1 MWDQRYSVP
10 EYVYGTTPN
19 DFLVAMAPRLPD
31 GPVLCLAEGEGRNA
45 VYLAGLGHEVD
56 AVDASAVGLEKA
68 RRLAARRGV
77 TLRTTVCELGQ
88 LAIAEERWAGIVLI
102 FCHLPAELRRRV
114 HRACVAGLRPGG
126 ALVLEA
132 YRPEQLALGTGG
144 PPLRE
149 LLYTL
154 AELREDFAGL
164 ELVHAEELVR
174 PVIEGRLHTGEGAVV
189 QLLGLKPAPSRE
201 A

>member
-10 EYVYGTTPN
+10 EYVYGTAPN
-19 DFLVAMAPRLPD
+19 DFLVAVAPRLPQ
-31 GPVLCLAEGEGRNA
+31 GPMLCLAEGEGRNA

-68 RRLAARRGV
+68 RRLAESRGV
-77 TLRTTVCELGQ
+77 KLRTTVRDLGQ
-88 LAIAEERWAGIVLI
+88 LEIAEGYWAGIILI
-102 FCHLPAELRRRV
+102 FCHLPAALRRPV

-154 AELREDFAGL
+154 AELREDFTGL
-164 ELVHAEELVR
+164 DFVHAEELVR
-174 PVIEGRLHTGEGAVV
+174 PLLEGSFHTGEGAVV
-189 QLLGLKPAPSRE
+189 QLLALKP
-201 A
+201 